1 MEIFTPFANL
11 PSRKLEDYYKFI
23 KYPVSL
29 KKVRK
34 RVDGEHGRNEH
45 TGITDFKTWDAF
57 EEEVSFVW
65 RNAKDYNEDGSEMYD
80 LAGQLEVGLTL
91 TLVCRPHIL
100 ICPAQEHFKSL
111 LEVAKSKIS
120 GPAPPKIKI
129 GGPKP
134 KVTLNLSNNR
144 PSPSPAT
151 VSVDNEAL
159 KRQRQAV
166 AAGATVQ
173 QTEKRDSPAV
183 NGSKRATSQV
193 AATAPEPEVVRPPSA
208 VAVPSP
214 AEPVKLEKAISQSPA
229 VNPAVPVVPAVSAV
243 PTAAAVPTVAP
254 LAPTIINGSMPPPNV
269 RPTSSSPFP
278 TGQPPVSSYVFTAP
292 ALLPPTPVRT
302 YSLADALLASV
313 TLASHPHLKLPKPL
327 QVTIPPH
334 PTLAQQ
340 SRTMT
345 LPSSHYYLQISST
358 ISKALSFGRPYK
370 IFVTVNNMRL
380 TQRETQQDG
389 FLRTHV
395 YEASLVQGVNR
406 IEVEVAASRDPGKE
420 GLDVE
425 KLTVFA
431 NLMKL

>member
-1 MEIFTPFANL
+1 
-11 PSRKLEDYYKFI
+11 
-23 KYPVSL
+23 
-29 KKVRK
+29 
-34 RVDGEHGRNEH
+34 
-45 TGITDFKTWDAF
+45 
-57 EEEVSFVW
+57 
-65 RNAKDYNEDGSEMYD
+65 
-80 LAGQLEVGLTL
+80 
-91 TLVCRPHIL
+91 
-100 ICPAQEHFKSL
+100 
-111 LEVAKSKIS
+111 
-120 GPAPPKIKI
+120 
-129 GGPKP
+129 
-134 KVTLNLSNNR
+134 
-144 PSPSPAT
+144 
-151 VSVDNEAL
+151 
-159 KRQRQAV
+159 
-166 AAGATVQ
+166 
-173 QTEKRDSPAV
+173 
-183 NGSKRATSQV
+183 
-193 AATAPEPEVVRPPSA
+193 
-208 VAVPSP
+208 
-214 AEPVKLEKAISQSPA
+214 
-229 VNPAVPVVPAVSAV
+229 
-243 PTAAAVPTVAP
+243 
-254 LAPTIINGSMPPPNV
+254 MPPPNV

-313 TLASHPHLKLPKPL
+313 TLASHPHLKLSKPL

-389 FLRTHV
+389 
-395 YEASLVQGVNR
+395 VQGVNR